1 MIRNVILHLHNEQPL
16 RIDLFETPSPSDTV
30 LVGTN
35 VRTMSGEQPVFVGQ
49 LDATFVFPY
58 AQIRFVEIPPVSAA
72 PTGSSTAIA
81 LRPAR
86 PEPEPELD
94 LEVDEDFLRRVRET

>member
-16 RIDLFETPSPSDTV
+16 RIDLFETPSPSDTI

-35 VRTMSGEQPVFVGQ
+35 VRTMSGEQPVFVSQ

-58 AQIRFVEIPPVSAA
+58 AQIRFVEIPPASSA
-72 PTGSSTAIA
+72 PTASSTAIA
-81 LRPAR
+81 RRPGR
-86 PEPEPELD
+86 PEPEPEFD
-94 LEVDEDFLRRVRET
+94 LELDEDFLRRVRET

>member
-1 MIRNVILHLHNEQPL
+1 MIRNVVLHLHNEQPL
-16 RIDLFETPSPSDTV
+16 RIDLFETPSPSDTI

-35 VRTMSGEQPVFVGQ
+35 VRTMSGEQPVFVSH

-58 AQIRFVEIPPVSAA
+58 AQIRFVEIPPRSAA
-72 PTGSSTAIA
+72 PTGSSTSIA

-86 PEPEPELD
+86 RAPEPELD
-94 LEVDEDFLRRVRET
+94 LELDEDFLRRVRET

>member
-1 MIRNVILHLHNEQPL
+1 MIRNAILHLHNEQPL

-35 VRTMSGEQPVFVGQ
+35 VRTMSGEKPLFVAQ

-58 AQIRFVEIPPVSAA
+58 AQIRFVELPPRPAVS
-72 PTGSSTAIA
+72 PGSSTAIA
-81 LRPAR
+81 LQPSRPDR
-86 PEPEPELD
+86 EPEVD
-94 LEVDEDFLRRVRET
+94 LELDEDFLRRVRET

>member
-1 MIRNVILHLHNEQPL
+1 MIRNAILHLHNEQPL
-16 RIDLFETPSPSDTV
+16 RLDLFETPSPSDTV

-35 VRTMSGEQPVFVGQ
+35 VRTMSGERPLFVSQ

-58 AQIRFVEIPPVSAA
+58 AQIRFVEIPPRPAVS
-72 PTGSSTAIA
+72 PGSGTAIA

-86 PEPEPELD
+86 PEPEPEVD
-94 LEVDEDFLRRVRET
+94 LELDEDFLRRVRET